1 MKIEKPLTEKMR
13 EKANACYRLFRD
25 TDGYLTK
32 SEIGEYLS
40 LKDERQ
46 VRDVISLV
54 ATKVPIISKS
64 NSKGYKMAK
73 TAADYDEAM
82 NTWAEVSS
90 RMEQLEKRIYPLI
103 KFKDKIKGEQK

>member
-1 MKIEKPLTEKMR
+1 MKIEKPLTEKMP
-13 EKANACYRLFRD
+13 EKANACYRIFRD

-32 SEIGEYLS
+32 EEIGNRLG

-54 ATKVPIISKS
+54 ATKIPIISKS

-73 TAADYDEAM
+73 TTADYDEAM
-82 NTWAEVSS
+82 NTWAELSS